1 MFVALG
7 GRRVLVDAI
16 RQRRRRATERAT
28 TAHYVAP
35 DGDGA
40 NERAKQ
46 PQQQQQAG
54 DVQYNV

>member
-40 NERAKQ
+40 NERTSETATTT
-46 PQQQQQAG
+46 ATSRRRAI
-54 DVQYNV
+54 